1 MAVIGLG
8 LIGGSLGLA
17 LTAAGWEVT
26 GFARRHHTAAQALV
40 RGAISREAE
49 GLAEAVSGVEVVVL
63 AAPIGAL
70 PGVMEG
76 IAPHL
81 PPGAVVTDVASTKA
95 QVMAWA
101 DAHLPGVTFVGGH
114 PMAGREKMGL
124 EAAQAELFR
133 GATYCIVAPPGTPPP
148 AVERVK
154 QMALAVGATPL
165 MLEAAEHDYLVAGIS
180 HLPLLVATALVRVA
194 SGDAAW
200 PTLQTLAST
209 GFRDTTR
216 LASGSPEMGRDMCL
230 TNRQAILGWLDRFSR
245 ELDGLR
251 YMVDAGDASLE
262 EALRQARAHR
272 GQWLEAKGW

>member
-1 MAVIGLG
+1 MAIIGLG

-26 GFARRHHTAAQALV
+26 GFARHHHTAARALV

-49 GLAEAVSGVEVVVL
+49 GLAEAVSGADLVVL
-63 AAPIGAL
+63 ATPISAL
-70 PGVMEG
+70 PEVMDG

-101 DAHLPGVTFVGGH
+101 AARLPGVSFVGGH
-114 PMAGREKMGL
+114 PMAGREKLGL

-133 GATYCIVAPPGTPPP
+133 GAAYCIVALPGTPAP

-154 QMALAVGATPL
+154 QMALAVGAIPL
-165 MLEAAEHDYLVAGIS
+165 MLEATEHDYLVAGIS
-180 HLPLLVATALVRVA
+180 HLPLLVATALVRA
-194 SGDAAW
+194 AAGDPAW
-200 PTLQTLAST
+200 PTLQRLAAT

-216 LASGSPEMGRDMCL
+216 LASGSPEMGRDMAL
-230 TNRQAILGWLDRFSR
+230 TNRQAILAWLDRFSR
-245 ELDGLR
+245 ELEGLR
-251 YMVDAGDASLE
+251 YMVEEGDASVE
-262 EALRQARAHR
+262 EALRQARSHSE
-272 GQWLEAKGW
+272 QWLEAKGW

>member
-1 MAVIGLG
+1 MAIIGLG

-26 GFARRHHTAAQALV
+26 GFSRRRQTAAQALL
-40 RGAISREAE
+40 RGAIGREAE
-49 GLAEAVSGVEVVVL
+49 GLAEAVSGAEVVVL
-63 AAPIGAL
+63 ATPISAL
-70 PGVMEG
+70 PEVMDG

-81 PPGAVVTDVASTKA
+81 PPDAVVTDVASTKA

-101 DAHLPGVTFVGGH
+101 AAHLPGVGFVGGH

-124 EAAQAELFR
+124 EAAQADLLQ
-133 GATYCIVAPPGTPPP
+133 GAIYCIVAPPGTPPGV
-148 AVERVK
+148 VEKVK

-165 MLEAAEHDYLVAGIS
+165 MLEATEHDYLVAGIS
-180 HLPLLVATALVRVA
+180 HLPLLVATALVRA
-194 SGDAAW
+194 AAGDSAW
-200 PTLQTLAST
+200 PTLQRLAST

-245 ELDGLR
+245 EIEGLR
-251 YMVDAGDASLE
+251 CMVEEGDASLE
-262 EALRQARAHR
+262 GALRQAREYREH
-272 GQWLEAKGW
+272 WMEAKGW